1 MKTVLVKKLLGVKV
15 DNKINFSEHLDG
27 IIINESRK
35 VSTLSRIFPFM
46 SLTKRLFLMN
56 SFFTSQFSYC
66 PLIWMCHSRTIN
78 NKINKL
84 HKRCLP
90 IIYNDKKSSFKE
102 LLETDK
108 SVPIH
113 INPLV
118 PNAPFL

>member
-1 MKTVLVKKLLGVKV
+1 MKTVVVKKLLRVKV
-15 DNKINFSEHLDG
+15 DNKIHFNEHLNG
-27 IIINESRK
+27 IIINASRK

-46 SLTKRLFLMN
+46 NLTKRLFLMN
-56 SFFTSQFSYC
+56 PFFTSQFSYC
-66 PLIWMCHSRTIN
+66 PLIWMCHSRTVN

-118 PNAPFL
+118 PNASFL